1 MRGSEEKAKG
11 RGPDFARYPYLVAW
25 EVTNACLLACRHCRA
40 SAMPH
45 PLPGELSTEEGLRLI
60 EEVATYTPKPLLLL
74 TGGDPLAR
82 PDLFLLI
89 ARARELGLKVGLT
102 PAATPLLTREM
113 VFRLKEAGVTRL
125 ALSLDGASPETH
137 DAFRGERGTF
147 QRTLEALDWAREAGF
162 PTQVNTTVTRD
173 TWPEI
178 QALPELLAAKGVVL
192 WSLFFLVPVGRG
204 ALLKQLSARQFE
216 EVLQWLYELSRAYPF
231 HVKTTEA
238 HHFRRVVL
246 QRRRAEGGEDR
257 ALAAGESLHREYFQD
272 GMEHSRLGVTEG
284 NGFVFVSARGE
295 VAPSGF
301 LPLYAGSVREQSLLQ
316 IYRESPL
323 FRELRDKD
331 LLKGKCGACEYRYVC
346 GGSRAR
352 AWAETGDHL
361 AAGRVGARLL
371 RGSDAYLWVR
381 EQRLFSRARLIV
393 KIIT

>member
-1 MRGSEEKAKG
+1 MER
-11 RGPDFARYPYLVAW
+11 PDFARYPYLVAW
-25 EVTNACLLACRHCRA
+25 EVTHACLLACRHCRA
-40 SAMPH
+40 SAEAH

-60 EEVATYTPKPLLLL
+60 EEVATYRPKPLLLL

-82 PDLFLLI
+82 EDLFLLLG
-89 ARARELGLKVGLT
+89 RARDLGLKVGLT
-102 PAATPLLTREM
+102 PAATPLLTRAM

-137 DAFRGERGTF
+137 DAFRGEKGTF
-147 QRTLEALDWAREAGF
+147 ERTLKALAWAKEAGL

-178 QALPELLAAKGVVL
+178 RALPDLLKEMGVVL

-204 ALLKQLSARQFE
+204 ALLKQLSAQAFE
-216 EVLQWLYELSRAYPF
+216 EVLRWLYEVSKTYPF

-246 QRRRAEGGEDR
+246 QRRAEEGARDR

-272 GMEHSRLGVTEG
+272 GMEHSRLGVTDG
-284 NGFVFVSARGE
+284 NGFVFVSATGD

-301 LPLYAGSVREQSLLQ
+301 LPLYAGNVRERSLLD
-316 IYRESPL
+316 IYQNSPL

-331 LLKGKCGACEYRYVC
+331 RLKGKCGVCEYRYVC

-352 AWAETGDHL
+352 AWAETGDYL
-361 AAGRVGARLL
+361 ASEPRCSYVPPAWLARVGKVAG
-371 RGSDAYLWVR
+371 GSA
-381 EQRLFSRARLIV
+381 
-393 KIIT
+393 

>member
-1 MRGSEEKAKG
+1 MER
-11 RGPDFARYPYLVAW
+11 PDFAQYPYLVAW
-25 EVTNACLLACRHCRA
+25 ELTNACLLACRHCRA
-40 SAMPH
+40 SAEPH

-60 EEVATYTPKPLLLL
+60 EEVATYRPKPLLLL

-89 ARARELGLKVGLT
+89 QRARELGVKVGLT
-102 PAATPLLTREM
+102 PAATPLLTRET

-125 ALSLDGASPETH
+125 ALSLDGARSETH
-137 DAFRGERGTF
+137 DAFRGEEGTF
-147 QRTLEALDWAREAGF
+147 ARTLEALTWAKEAGL

-178 QALPELLAAKGVVL
+178 QALPDLLAEKGVVL

-204 ALLKQLSARQFE
+204 ALLRQLSAKQFE
-216 EVLQWLYELSRAYPF
+216 EALYWLYDVSKTYPF

-246 QRRRAEGGEDR
+246 QRRREERGKDR
-257 ALAAGESLHREYFQD
+257 ALAAGESLYQEYFQD
-272 GMEHSRLGVTEG
+272 GMEHSRLGVTDG
-284 NGFVFVSARGE
+284 NGFVFVSATGD

-301 LPLYAGSVREQSLLQ
+301 LPVYAGNIREKPLLE
-316 IYRESPL
+316 IYRNSPL
-323 FRELRDKD
+323 FQELRNKD

-352 AWAETGDHL
+352 AWAETGDYL
-361 AAGRVGARLL
+361 GSEPRCAYVPPAWRARAGRVSLARQ
-371 RGSDAYLWVR
+371 G
-381 EQRLFSRARLIV
+381 
-393 KIIT
+393 

>member
-1 MRGSEEKAKG
+1 ME
-11 RGPDFARYPYLVAW
+11 GPDFAQYPYLVAW
-25 EVTNACLLACRHCRA
+25 EVTNACMLACRHCRA

-45 PLPGELSTEEGLRLI
+45 PLPGELSTGEGLRLL
-60 EEVATYTPKPLLLL
+60 EEVATYRPKPLLLL

-82 PDLFLLI
+82 EDLFVLLG
-89 ARARELGLKVGLT
+89 RAQELGLKVGLT

-113 VFRLKEAGVTRL
+113 VFRLREAGVTRL
-125 ALSLDGASPETH
+125 ALSLDGARPETH

-147 QRTLEALDWAREAGF
+147 TRTLEALDWAKAAQL

-173 TWPEI
+173 NWTEI
-178 QALPELLAAKGVVL
+178 QALPDLLAEKGVVL

-204 ALLKQLSARQFE
+204 ALLQQLSARQFE
-216 EVLQWLYELSRAYPF
+216 KVLHWLYQVSQEYPF

-246 QRRRAEGGEDR
+246 QKRRAEGGSDR

-272 GMEHSRLGVTEG
+272 GMEHSRLGVTDG
-284 NGFVFVSARGE
+284 NGFVFVSARGD

-301 LPLYAGSVREQSLLQ
+301 LPLYAGNVRERPLLT

-323 FRELRDKD
+323 FQALRDKD
-331 LLKGKCGACEYRYVC
+331 LLKGKCGVCEYRYVC

-352 AWAETGDHL
+352 AWAETGDYL
-361 AAGRVGARLL
+361 QSDPRCAYVPPAWRERVGKTPPLE
-371 RGSDAYLWVR
+371 G
-381 EQRLFSRARLIV
+381 
-393 KIIT
+393 KGM

>member
-1 MRGSEEKAKG
+1 MER
-11 RGPDFARYPYLVAW
+11 PDFARYPYLVAW
-25 EVTNACLLACRHCRA
+25 EVTHACLLACRHCRA
-40 SAMPH
+40 SAEAH

-60 EEVATYTPKPLLLL
+60 EEVATYRPKPLLLL

-82 PDLFLLI
+82 EDLFLLLG
-89 ARARELGLKVGLT
+89 RARDLGLKVGLT
-102 PAATPLLTREM
+102 PAATPLLTRAM

-137 DAFRGERGTF
+137 DAFRGEKGTF
-147 QRTLEALDWAREAGF
+147 ERTLKALAWAKEAGL

-178 QALPELLAAKGVVL
+178 RALPDLLKEMGVVL

-204 ALLKQLSARQFE
+204 ALLKQLSAQAFE
-216 EVLQWLYELSRAYPF
+216 EVLRWLYEVSKTYPF

-246 QRRRAEGGEDR
+246 QRRAEEGARDR

-272 GMEHSRLGVTEG
+272 GMEHSRLGVTDG
-284 NGFVFVSARGE
+284 NGFVFVSATGD

-301 LPLYAGSVREQSLLQ
+301 LPLYAGNVRERSLLD
-316 IYRESPL
+316 IYQNSPL

-331 LLKGKCGACEYRYVC
+331 RLKGKCGVCEYRYVC

-352 AWAETGDHL
+352 AWAETGDYL
-361 AAGRVGARLL
+361 ASEPRCSYVPPAWLAGVGKVAG
-371 RGSDAYLWVR
+371 GSA
-381 EQRLFSRARLIV
+381 
-393 KIIT
+393 

>member
-1 MRGSEEKAKG
+1 MER
-11 RGPDFARYPYLVAW
+11 PDFARYPYLVAW
-25 EVTNACLLACRHCRA
+25 EVTHACLLACRHCRA
-40 SAMPH
+40 SAEAH

-60 EEVATYTPKPLLLL
+60 EEVATYRPKPLLLL

-82 PDLFLLI
+82 EDLFLLLG
-89 ARARELGLKVGLT
+89 RARDLGLKVGLT
-102 PAATPLLTREM
+102 PAATPLLTRAM

-137 DAFRGERGTF
+137 DTFRGEKGTF
-147 QRTLEALDWAREAGF
+147 ERTLKALAWAKEAGL

-178 QALPELLAAKGVVL
+178 RALPDLLKEMGVVL

-204 ALLKQLSARQFE
+204 ALLKQLSAQAFE
-216 EVLQWLYELSRAYPF
+216 EVLRWLYEVSKTYPF

-246 QRRRAEGGEDR
+246 QRRAEEGARDR

-272 GMEHSRLGVTEG
+272 GMEHSRLGVTDG
-284 NGFVFVSARGE
+284 NGFVFVSATGD

-301 LPLYAGSVREQSLLQ
+301 LPLYAGNVRERSLLD
-316 IYRESPL
+316 IYQNSPL

-331 LLKGKCGACEYRYVC
+331 RLKGKCGVCEYRYVC

-352 AWAETGDHL
+352 AWAETGDYL
-361 AAGRVGARLL
+361 ASEPRCSYVPPAWLARVGKVAG
-371 RGSDAYLWVR
+371 GSA
-381 EQRLFSRARLIV
+381 
-393 KIIT
+393 

>member
-1 MRGSEEKAKG
+1 MER
-11 RGPDFARYPYLVAW
+11 PDFAHYPYLVAW

-40 SAMPH
+40 SAEPH

-60 EEVATYTPKPLLLL
+60 EEVATYRPKPLLLL

-89 ARARELGLKVGLT
+89 QRARDLGVKVGLT
-102 PAATPLLTREM
+102 PAATPLLTRET

-125 ALSLDGASPETH
+125 ALSLDGARAETH
-137 DAFRGERGTF
+137 DAFRGEQGTF
-147 QRTLEALDWAREAGF
+147 LRTLEALTWAKEAGL

-178 QALPELLAAKGVVL
+178 QALPDLLAEKGVVL

-204 ALLKQLSARQFE
+204 ALLKQLSAREFE
-216 EVLQWLYELSRAYPF
+216 EVLGWLYEVSKTYPF

-246 QRRRAEGGEDR
+246 QRRAQEGQGDR

-272 GMEHSRLGVTEG
+272 GMEHSRLGVTDG
-284 NGFVFVSARGE
+284 NGFVFVSATGE

-301 LPLYAGSVREQSLLQ
+301 LPLYAGNVRDKPLLQ
-316 IYRESPL
+316 IYRESSL
-323 FRELRDKD
+323 FQELRDKER
-331 LLKGKCGACEYRYVC
+331 LKGKCGVCEYRYVC

-352 AWAETGDHL
+352 AWAETGDYL
-361 AAGRVGARLL
+361 GSEPRCAYVPPAWRARAGRISLARQ
-371 RGSDAYLWVR
+371 G
-381 EQRLFSRARLIV
+381 
-393 KIIT
+393 

>member
-1 MRGSEEKAKG
+1 MER
-11 RGPDFARYPYLVAW
+11 PDFAHYPYLVAW

-40 SAMPH
+40 SAEPH

-60 EEVATYTPKPLLLL
+60 EEVATYRPKPLLLL

-89 ARARELGLKVGLT
+89 QRARDLGVKVGLT
-102 PAATPLLTREM
+102 PAATPLLTRET

-125 ALSLDGASPETH
+125 ALSLDGARAETH
-137 DAFRGERGTF
+137 DAFRGEQGTF
-147 QRTLEALDWAREAGF
+147 LRTLEALTWAKEAGL

-178 QALPELLAAKGVVL
+178 QALPDLLAEKGVVL

-204 ALLKQLSARQFE
+204 ALLKQLSAREFE
-216 EVLQWLYELSRAYPF
+216 EVLGWLYEVSKTYPF

-246 QRRRAEGGEDR
+246 QRRAQEGQGDR

-272 GMEHSRLGVTEG
+272 GMEHSRLGVTDG
-284 NGFVFVSARGE
+284 NGFVFVSATGD

-301 LPLYAGSVREQSLLQ
+301 LPVYAGNIREKPLLE
-316 IYRESPL
+316 IYRNSPL
-323 FRELRDKD
+323 FQELRNKD
-331 LLKGKCGACEYRYVC
+331 LLKGKCGVCEYRYVC

-352 AWAETGDHL
+352 AWAETGDYL
-361 AAGRVGARLL
+361 GSEPRCAYVPPAWRARAGRISLARQ
-371 RGSDAYLWVR
+371 G
-381 EQRLFSRARLIV
+381 
-393 KIIT
+393 

>member
-1 MRGSEEKAKG
+1 MER
-11 RGPDFARYPYLVAW
+11 PDFAHYPYLVAW

-40 SAMPH
+40 SAEPH

-60 EEVATYTPKPLLLL
+60 EEVATYRPKPLLLL

-89 ARARELGLKVGLT
+89 QRARDLGVKVGLT
-102 PAATPLLTREM
+102 PAATPLLTRET

-125 ALSLDGASPETH
+125 ALSLDGARAETH
-137 DAFRGERGTF
+137 DAFRGEEGTF
-147 QRTLEALDWAREAGF
+147 VRTLEALTWANEAGL

-178 QALPELLAAKGVVL
+178 QALPDLLAEKGVVL

-204 ALLKQLSARQFE
+204 ALLKQLSAREFE
-216 EVLQWLYELSRAYPF
+216 EVLGWLYEVSKTYPF

-246 QRRRAEGGEDR
+246 QRRAQEGQGDR

-272 GMEHSRLGVTEG
+272 GMEHSRLGVTDG
-284 NGFVFVSARGE
+284 NGFVFVSATGE

-301 LPLYAGSVREQSLLQ
+301 LPLYAGNIRDKPLLQ
-316 IYRESPL
+316 VYRESSL
-323 FRELRDKD
+323 FQELRDKER
-331 LLKGKCGACEYRYVC
+331 LKGKCGVCEYRYVC

-352 AWAETGDHL
+352 AFAETGDYL
-361 AAGRVGARLL
+361 ASEPRCAYVPPAWLERVGKA
-371 RGSDAYLWVR
+371 S
-381 EQRLFSRARLIV
+381 
-393 KIIT
+393 

>member
-1 MRGSEEKAKG
+1 MER
-11 RGPDFARYPYLVAW
+11 PDFARYPYLVAW

-40 SAMPH
+40 SAEPH

-60 EEVATYTPKPLLLL
+60 EEVATYRPKPLLLL

-82 PDLFLLI
+82 EDLFLLI
-89 ARARELGLKVGLT
+89 GRARDLGLKVGLT
-102 PAATPLLTREM
+102 PAATPLLTREV

-125 ALSLDGASPETH
+125 ALSLDGASPKTH
-137 DAFRGERGTF
+137 DAFRGEKGTF
-147 QRTLEALDWAREAGF
+147 ERTLKALAWAKEAGL

-178 QALPELLAAKGVVL
+178 QALPDLLEEMGVVL

-204 ALLKQLSARQFE
+204 ALLKQLSAQAFE
-216 EVLQWLYELSRAYPF
+216 EVLHWLYGVSKAYPF

-246 QRRRAEGGEDR
+246 QRRGGEGARDR

-272 GMEHSRLGVTEG
+272 GMEHSRLGVTDG
-284 NGFVFVSARGE
+284 NGFVFVSATGD

-301 LPLYAGSVREQSLLQ
+301 LPLYAGNVRERSLLD
-316 IYRESPL
+316 IYQNSPL

-331 LLKGKCGACEYRYVC
+331 RLKGKCGVCEYRYVC

-352 AWAETGDHL
+352 AWAETGDYL
-361 AAGRVGARLL
+361 ASEPRCSYVPPAWLARVGKAA
-371 RGSDAYLWVR
+371 RGSA
-381 EQRLFSRARLIV
+381 
-393 KIIT
+393 

>member
-1 MRGSEEKAKG
+1 MER
-11 RGPDFARYPYLVAW
+11 PDFARYPYLVAW

-40 SAMPH
+40 SAAPH

-60 EEVATYTPKPLLLL
+60 EEVATYRPKPLLLL

-82 PDLFLLI
+82 ADLFLLI
-89 ARARELGLKVGLT
+89 GRARELGFKVGLT

-113 VFRLKEAGVTRL
+113 VARLKEAGVTRL

-147 QRTLEALDWAREAGF
+147 ERTLKALAWAKEAGL

-178 QALPELLAAKGVVL
+178 RALPDLLKEMGVVL

-204 ALLKQLSARQFE
+204 ALLKQLSAKAFE
-216 EVLQWLYELSRAYPF
+216 EVLHWLYKVSKTYPF

-246 QRRRAEGGEDR
+246 QRRAEEGAKDR
-257 ALAAGESLHREYFQD
+257 ALAAGESLYREYFQD
-272 GMEHSRLGVTEG
+272 GMEHSRLGVTDG
-284 NGFVFVSARGE
+284 NGFVFVSATGD

-301 LPLYAGSVREQSLLQ
+301 LPLYAGNVREQSLLD
-316 IYRESPL
+316 IYQNSPL
-323 FRELRDKD
+323 FQELRDKD
-331 LLKGKCGACEYRYVC
+331 RLKGKCGVCEYRYVC

-361 AAGRVGARLL
+361 ASEPRCSYVPPAWLERVGKAPLA
-371 RGSDAYLWVR
+371 SP
-381 EQRLFSRARLIV
+381 
-393 KIIT
+393 